1 MLPTVGHGCQ
11 RMTPSELLR
20 ELHEANQALQ
30 WKLEQLRRVE
40 LRGWMM
46 TEKLEAELRARELE
60 DEKDNQEYIDDMS
73 IGGRPYKR

>member
-1 MLPTVGHGCQ
+1 
-11 RMTPSELLR
+11 MTPSELLR

-60 DEKDNQEYIDDMS
+60 DEKDLAEQRQGDWT
-73 IGGRPYKR
+73 R